1 MDAGY
6 FQLQTDALVVGLGAV
21 LEGEGHAI
29 AYICQQN
36 TH

>member
-6 FQLQTDALVVGLGAV
+6 FQLQTDALAVGLGAV